1 MATQAPLFAPPERIS
16 FEEYLTAYDGS
27 AAEWVDGAVVPMS
40 PVSDHHQD
48 IVDFLA
54 ALLRYL
60 VEARD
65 LGIVR
70 TSQVAMHIG
79 DAARVPDILFL
90 SSEHL
95 DRRRRTFVEGAADV
109 VVEVVS
115 PESRVRDRAEKF
127 YDYEAAGVREFWLID
142 PLRETV
148 DLFRLGPDGRYVAG
162 AADSSGRMV
171 SEVIAGFWIQ
181 PTWLWTQPLPKLQ
194 AVLGEWGLI

>member
-1 MATQAPLFAPPERIS
+1 MATQAPPFAPPERIS
-16 FEEYLTAYDGS
+16 FDEYLTAYDGS
-27 AAEWVDGAVVPMS
+27 AAEWVDGTVVPMS

-79 DAARVPDILFL
+79 NAARVPDILFL
-90 SSEHL
+90 SAEHM
-95 DRRRRTFVEGAADV
+95 DRRKRTFVEGAADL

-127 YDYEAAGVREFWLID
+127 YDYEVAGVREFWLID
-142 PLRETV
+142 PLRKTV
-148 DLFRLGPDGRYVAG
+148 DLFRLAAGGRFVTVAPG
-162 AADSSGRMV
+162 EEGRLE
-171 SEVIAGFWIQ
+171 SEVIPGFWII
-181 PTWLWTQPLPKLQ
+181 PSWLWTQPLPKMTTVMGQ
-194 AVLGEWGLI
+194 WGLI

>member
-1 MATQAPLFAPPERIS
+1 MASAAATLAPPERVS
-16 FEEYLTAYDGS
+16 FQDYLTAHDGS
-27 AAEWVDGAVVPMS
+27 AAEWVDGTVVPMS

-70 TSQVAMHIG
+70 TSQVAMRIG
-79 DAARVPDILFL
+79 ETARVPDILFL
-90 SSEHL
+90 ASEHL
-95 DRRRRTFVEGAADV
+95 DRRRPTFVEGAADL

-127 YDYEAAGVREFWLID
+127 YDYETGEVPEFWLID
-142 PLRETV
+142 PLRQTV
-148 DLFRLGPDGRYVAG
+148 DVFRLGSDGRYAPVLAG
-162 AADSSGRMV
+162 AGGRLE
-171 SEVIAGFWIQ
+171 SEVLPGFWII
-181 PTWLWTQPLPKLQ
+181 PSWLWKQPLPKLNN
-194 AVLGEWGLI
+194 VLGQWGLI